1 MRTVTKKAIQNF
13 NASKNFVSVNTKV
26 VVMDDVTLLLLFDN
40 IIAYKFNDGKI
51 KISNC
56 GYFTNTTKERLNAL
70 DGVNIYQKNFNWY
83 LNGEKWDGKLI
94 EIA

>member
-1 MRTVTKKAIQNF
+1 MRNVTKKAIQNF

-26 VVMDDVTLLLLFDN
+26 LVKDDVTLLLLFGN
-40 IIAYKFNDGKI
+40 IIAYKFNNGKI

-70 DGVNIYQKNFNWY
+70 DGVNIYQKNYNWY
-83 LNGEKWDGKLI
+83 LNGKIWDGKLI

>member
-1 MRTVTKKAIQNF
+1 MRNVTKKAIQNF

-26 VVMDDVTLLLLFDN
+26 VVIEDVTLLLLFDN
-40 IIAYKFNDGKI
+40 IIAYKFSDGKI

-56 GYFTNTTKERLNAL
+56 GYFTNTTKERLNAI
-70 DGVNIYQKNFNWY
+70 DGVNIYQKNYNWY
-83 LNGEKWDGKLI
+83 LNGVKWDGKLI